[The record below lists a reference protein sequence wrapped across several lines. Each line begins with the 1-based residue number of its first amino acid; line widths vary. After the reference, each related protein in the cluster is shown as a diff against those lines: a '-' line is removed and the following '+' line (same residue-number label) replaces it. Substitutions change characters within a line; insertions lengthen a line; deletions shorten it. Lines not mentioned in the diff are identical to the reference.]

1 MLNQKGFTLLE
12 VLLATT
18 ITAFIGVGATQLL
31 SGIINTKTATE
42 SRSTAFKVTQRAD
55 TWIKQ
60 DLWQI
65 AGRKTYNS
73 LGSKSEELSNQ
84 GDYLLEFTRS
94 GLSSLPFSDETN
106 SNLQRIAYEL
116 KPLDSEDCELAKE
129 NILSEERDTENDHYC
144 FIRLIWPELDD
155 AQGLE
160 PLKQIL
166 LDDVL
171 DVKFQ
176 FRGQIIT
183 ASASEESFNTKD
195 WQDSWPPL
203 YIPDGSIADPYLIQM
218 TLTLPKL
225 GEVVRAFEVPRLA
238 YQQ

>member
-12 VLLATT
+12 VLLAIT

-42 SRSTAFKVTQRAD
+42 SRSADFKVTQRAD

-65 AGRKTYNS
+65 AGRQTHNS

-94 GLSSLPFSDETN
+94 GLVSLPFSDTIN
-106 SNLQRIAYEL
+106 SNLQRIAYEMKSL
-116 KPLDSEDCELAKE
+116 ESDDCELARE
-129 NILSEERDTENDHYC
+129 SLQSESQDTENDHYC
-144 FIRLIWPELDD
+144 FIRLILPELDD
-155 AQGLE
+155 VQGLE

-166 LDDVL
+166 LDDIL

-176 FRGQIIT
+176 FRGQIIDPNNPNN
-183 ASASEESFNTKD
+183 SLRSSD
-195 WQDSWPPL
+195 WQGSWPPL
-203 YIPDGSIADPYLIQM
+203 YIPNGAFADPAQIQM

-225 GEVVRAFEVPRLA
+225 GEVVRIYEVPRFA
-238 YQQ
+238 YHK

>member
-1 MLNQKGFTLLE
+1 MPNQKGFTLLE
-12 VLLATT
+12 VLLAIT

-31 SGIINTKTATE
+31 SSIINTKTATE
-42 SRSTAFKVTQRAD
+42 SRSNDFKVTQRAD

-60 DLWQI
+60 DLWQV
-65 AGRKTYNS
+65 AGRQTHNS

-94 GLSSLPFSDETN
+94 GLTSLPFSEETN
-106 SNLQRIAYEL
+106 SNLQRIAYEIQ
-116 KPLDSEDCELAKE
+116 PLESDDCELARE
-129 NILSEERDTENDHYC
+129 NKQAEEQDSENDHYC

-155 AQGLE
+155 VQGQD

-166 LDDVL
+166 LDDIL

-176 FRGQIIT
+176 FRGQIIDPNDPNN
-183 ASASEESFNTKD
+183 SLRSSD

-203 YIPDGSIADPYLIQM
+203 YIPNGAFADPAQIQM

-225 GEVVRAFEVPRLA
+225 GEVVRIYEVPRFA
-238 YQQ
+238 YHK